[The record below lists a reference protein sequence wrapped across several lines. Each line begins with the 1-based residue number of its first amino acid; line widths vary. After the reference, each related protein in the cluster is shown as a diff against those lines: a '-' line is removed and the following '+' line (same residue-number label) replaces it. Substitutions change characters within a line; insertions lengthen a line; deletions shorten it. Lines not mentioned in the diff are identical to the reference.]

1 MLLKNIMATTRI
13 QTLKQE
19 VEKLQR
25 QHDEA
30 LSALEN
36 AQSKIQEIEDV
47 CTEAHH
53 TINDLCYQVNF
64 WERKYQNLK
73 ETYGKLHPPE

>member
-1 MLLKNIMATTRI
+1 M
-13 QTLKQE
+13 QCLKQE
-19 VEKLQR
+19 IKKLYK

-30 LSALEN
+30 LQAIEN
-36 AQSKIQEIEDV
+36 ARTKVQEIEDV

-64 WERKYQNLK
+64 WEKKYQNLK
-73 ETYGKLHPPE
+73 QTYDKLHSSE

>member
-1 MLLKNIMATTRI
+1 MQCLKSEI
-13 QTLKQE
+13 K
-19 VEKLQR
+19 KLHK

-30 LSALEN
+30 LQTIEQ

-64 WERKYQNLK
+64 WEKKYKNLK
-73 ETYGKLHPPE
+73 ETYDKLHPSD